1 MNNPP
6 KEMQV
11 NTIKPLKEIKL
22 KVEIKT
28 IKKAQIEE
36 IVEME
41 NLGKRTETTHAS
53 ITNKVPEMEERT
65 SDIED
70 TIE

>member
-22 KVEIKT
+22 KVEIKA

-65 SDIED
+65 LGIED